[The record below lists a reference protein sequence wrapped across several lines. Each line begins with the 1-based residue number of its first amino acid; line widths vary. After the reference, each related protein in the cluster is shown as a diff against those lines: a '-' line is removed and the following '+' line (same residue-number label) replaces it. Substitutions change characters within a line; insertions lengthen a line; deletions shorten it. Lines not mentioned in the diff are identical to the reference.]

1 MVFILASISL
11 KVAAQEEST
20 TIEESAASTSTEQ
33 SPPENSTPEVNA
45 TETKTTSDKRNIK
58 PPVAL
63 LELHKKDLNHYLQ
76 PEEVTSLLAGPN
88 DFITLIKESEVA
100 NNKGVA
106 ILLADW
112 QQTATTPKGI
122 NFLRNEMPKQGW
134 TTISIQPPAKP
145 ENYPS
150 NALDLAD
157 RQKENAE
164 IIKNYQ
170 SELSKILE
178 AVMEKAHNYPGIFL
192 VIAEG
197 NHGALLTELYQQG
210 KNPQPNAL
218 IVLSSYMF
226 DKEANTQY
234 ALSLAQTT
242 FPVLD
247 LYLMR
252 DHPIAISNAKERLS
266 ATKKE
271 MKAIYRQRQLTNRAS
286 SYYPEK
292 ELLNAIKSWITS
304 IGW

>member
-1 MVFILASISL
+1 MLQIF
-11 KVAAQEEST
+11 
-20 TIEESAASTSTEQ
+20 
-33 SPPENSTPEVNA
+33 
-45 TETKTTSDKRNIK
+45 
-58 PPVAL
+58 AL

-178 AVMEKAHNYPGIFL
+178 AV
-192 VIAEG
+192 
-197 NHGALLTELYQQG
+197 
-210 KNPQPNAL
+210 
-218 IVLSSYMF
+218 
-226 DKEANTQY
+226 
-234 ALSLAQTT
+234 
-242 FPVLD
+242 
-247 LYLMR
+247 
-252 DHPIAISNAKERLS
+252 IAISK
-266 ATKKE
+266 
-271 MKAIYRQRQLTNRAS
+271 AS
-286 SYYPEK
+286 S
-292 ELLNAIKSWITS
+292 L
-304 IGW
+304 